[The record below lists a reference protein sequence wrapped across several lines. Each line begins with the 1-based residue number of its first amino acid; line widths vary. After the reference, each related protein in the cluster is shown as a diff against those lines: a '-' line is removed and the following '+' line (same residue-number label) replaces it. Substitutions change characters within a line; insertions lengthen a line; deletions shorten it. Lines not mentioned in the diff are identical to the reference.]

1 MNPRRGDSGLV
12 GLNTSLAVLNLELGD
27 LNTERER
34 FVASNGDRQAFLNNR
49 HRLHETSERWW
60 GYVEK
65 IIAQPARDLPGLRV
79 KAYAIRLVERRRDT
93 SNSVSLSIMCDT
105 AWRLALSL
113 AADIGNWKGRV
124 S

>member
-1 MNPRRGDSGLV
+1 LD
-12 GLNTSLAVLNLELGD
+12 D

-34 FVASNGDRQAFLNNR
+34 FVTSNADRQEFLNNR

-65 IIAQPARDLPGLRV
+65 IIAQPARDLTGLRV
-79 KAYAIRLVERRRDT
+79 KANAIRLVERRRDT
-93 SNSVSLSIMCDT
+93 TNSVNLAIMCDT

-113 AADIGNWKGRV
+113 AADVRNWKGRV
-124 S
+124 L